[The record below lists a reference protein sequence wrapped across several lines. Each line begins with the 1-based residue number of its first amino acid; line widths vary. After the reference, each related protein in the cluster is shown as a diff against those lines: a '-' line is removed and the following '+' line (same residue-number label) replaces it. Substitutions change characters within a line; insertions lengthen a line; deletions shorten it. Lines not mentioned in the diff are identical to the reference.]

1 MTTHPT
7 APPPRHRLGY
17 DTRVLLGALA
27 TGLPGVLAASVLA
40 WLAPLPGGVRL
51 LVLLLVIPTWIV
63 LSLSLWARVVGPIRT
78 LANVLASFREGDFSI
93 RLREEGVH
101 GSLGLAYHEL
111 NGLEAILRDQR
122 IGAVEASAFLQ
133 RVLAELD
140 VVVFA
145 FDDEGRLRLL
155 NRAAERLLGRSE
167 GEVVGK
173 TADELRLQPVLSGPA
188 PRTLEL
194 NHPGGSGRWEVRRS
208 VARQEGERLQLV
220 VLSDLRRALREE
232 EREAWKRLIR
242 VLSHEINNSLAPI
255 KSISASLIQILGQG
269 TARDPSDED
278 LPKGLEVIH
287 GRAESLNRFMAAYA
301 TLARLPP
308 PEMRPV
314 GVGEWVSRV
323 ANLETRSNL
332 RVTPGP
338 EITILAD
345 HTQLEQA
352 LINLI
357 RNAVEAAEETGG
369 KVNVGWRVT
378 GDMLEV
384 VVEDEG
390 PGLHDTA
397 NLFVPFYTTK
407 VNGSGIG
414 LALSL
419 QIAEGHGGRLVLEE
433 REDTPGARARLS
445 LPVGSTT
452 EEAHP

>member
-1 MTTHPT
+1 MMHP
-7 APPPRHRLGY
+7 AASPPRRRLGY

-27 TGLPGVLAASVLA
+27 AGLPGVLAASLLA
-40 WLAPLPGGVRL
+40 WLAPLPGVARL
-51 LVLLLVIPTWIV
+51 LVPLLVVAAWV
-63 LSLSLWARVVGPIRT
+63 SLSLSLRSRVVGPIRT
-78 LANVLASFREGDFSI
+78 LANILAAFREGDFSI
-93 RLREEGVH
+93 RLREEDVR

-122 IGAVEASAFLQ
+122 IGAVEASALLR

-145 FDDEGRLRLL
+145 FDEAGRLRLL

-173 TADELRLQPVLSGPA
+173 TADELRLQAVLSGPA

-255 KSISASLIQILGQG
+255 QSISSSLIHMLEEG
-269 TARDPSDED
+269 AAHDPPDED
-278 LPKGLEVIH
+278 LARGLEVIH
-287 GRAESLNRFMAAYA
+287 GRAVSLNRFMAAYA

-308 PEMRPV
+308 PELQPV
-314 GVGEWVSRV
+314 AVGSWVGRV
-323 ANLETRSNL
+323 AKLETRSDV
-332 RVTPGP
+332 RVRPGP
-338 EITILAD
+338 GITILAD
-345 HTQLEQA
+345 QVQLEQA

-357 RNAVEAAEETGG
+357 RNAVEATEETGG
-369 KVNVGWRVT
+369 EVSVGWSVA
-378 GDMLEV
+378 GDTLEV
-384 VVEDEG
+384 MVEDEG
-390 PGLHDTA
+390 PGLHGIA
-397 NLFVPFYTTK
+397 NLFVPLYTTK
-407 VNGSGIG
+407 PNGSGIG

-433 REDTPGARARLS
+433 REDTPGTRARLS
-445 LPVGSTT
+445 LPVGRAA
-452 EEAHP
+452 EGRRP